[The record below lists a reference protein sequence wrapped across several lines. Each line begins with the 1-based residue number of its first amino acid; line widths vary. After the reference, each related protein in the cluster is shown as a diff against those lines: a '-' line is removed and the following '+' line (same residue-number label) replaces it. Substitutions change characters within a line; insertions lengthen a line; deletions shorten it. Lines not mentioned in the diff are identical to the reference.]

1 MRKFMSALGVP
12 TEAMVLE
19 GLSSNTRQNAQFTAD
34 ILFPQGIKKI
44 ILVTS
49 ALHMRRAVASFE
61 KQGFTV
67 IPAATD
73 YEARTRFDWTGFLPD
88 ASALDGSARAI
99 KEIVGRISGR

>member
-1 MRKFMSALGVP
+1 MRTFMSELGVP

-34 ILFPQGIKKI
+34 ILFPQGINKI

-73 YEARTRFDWTGFLPD
+73 HEVRSRFDWTSFLPS
-88 ASALDGSARAI
+88 ASALDGSGRAI
-99 KEIVGRISGR
+99 KEIVGRAAGR